1 MNLTINQFRSFV
13 KRLNPE
19 IKSQTNCWPYP
30 QASQSH
36 IDFWIGEYVGKNHA
50 SVYLINTGIPGKLI
64 RIKDGELTPKQLV
77 LKLES
82 SNY

>member
-1 MNLTINQFRSFV
+1 MLTINQYKAVV

-36 IDFWIGEYVGKNHA
+36 IDFWMGEYSSDKHT
-50 SVYLINTGIPGKLI
+50 SVRLVNSDIKGALI
-64 RIKDGELTPKQLV
+64 RVKDGEMTPKKLV
-77 LKLES
+77 AELTSK
-82 SNY
+82 